1 MEDTV
6 SYREFVSRAILKLR
20 KEGEVG
26 IHSVRSGFNE
36 AFLDYYG
43 YDPQG
48 ILGELI
54 KQGFITTVPVE
65 DGVMIYLLSE
75 IESTENDQHLSVQSP
90 RRIKTMKWGEIIL
103 LWVAGLWTVFVLLG
117 LDLDIKN
124 PLIVD
129 PRLFASVSEGTW
141 VPLIDKSLP
150 IWIICGLLWVTI
162 YKRKK

>member
-1 MEDTV
+1 
-6 SYREFVSRAILKLR
+6 
-20 KEGEVG
+20 
-26 IHSVRSGFNE
+26 
-36 AFLDYYG
+36 
-43 YDPQG
+43 
-48 ILGELI
+48 
-54 KQGFITTVPVE
+54 
-65 DGVMIYLLSE
+65 MIYLLSE